1 MKLIDKIN
9 TLFAQ
14 DPLKKLVF
22 YFDEDGSFVEELA
35 EIEAAG
41 IEVIQVDDRYFS
53 LKYQLE
59 VERQGQA
66 IFLYHSFAK
75 PKGKAIKTYP
85 LLDLLKAN
93 HELRLDEASEFLDT
107 YGLPDHHL
115 PLVKRYIK
123 QLKKK
128 TVQKKLAKILDRQH
142 FDESNLK
149 QGLISLSLDFY
160 SVQDRISCMI
170 KTLIQG
176 LEADGFQKLQTTL
189 EKWDLDQELLS
200 WFNQLLDLSYQELSE
215 ENLKDM
221 AQRIKYNV
229 LTAYLPH
236 AVSEDTYAKLKLER
250 SASINRLQ
258 AFFQEWQSN
267 ASLTPYIDPVF
278 QTLATDI
285 NTANLLDWY
294 GSEAAFGYYSEDMLI
309 SSLRNLYESA
319 LYEPLKTKDEC
330 NRWQKNKSLDVS
342 QSHQI
347 EYLYHC
353 CSFIAL
359 LQAYPS
365 FRFNGL
371 QDYVREYT
379 QELYKLDQYYRKAL
393 IAFDKVRDRLYEL
406 EEVAF
411 ATFEELNKQYDRF
424 LKELNVEW
432 QTALEEV
439 GFDYR
444 KLDVSKQYDF
454 FKQHLKEKDYKIVV
468 IISDALRYELGHEL
482 LEALLSD
489 SRNKVAIEPSLASIP
504 SYTNLGMTNLL
515 PHQGIEV
522 EKGESDL
529 AFSIGGKTTVSSNRA
544 AILQQAE
551 PESTTIDFA
560 QVMKLDQTKGRAFFK
575 NHRMVYI
582 YHDWIDAIGD
592 KRRTEHQSFEAS
604 EKALEDIKRL
614 IQKLYGWNVYHV
626 LVTSD
631 HGFLYNYNELPES
644 SRENL
649 PKAKGY
655 SRDHVRFVV
664 ADEFEEEVVGYELKM
679 SNTTDIQ
686 TDLKVALPR
695 AINRYRKQG
704 NVGLQFVHGGAS
716 LQELVTP
723 VLTFYKQKKE
733 SNEIVS
739 FKRIDQNKRITT
751 GSIKL
756 SLIQDQPVSSE
767 YKALEV
773 VFGIYSDTGELLSN
787 ERSVHFDAVSPNPKD
802 RVQEIILTLNTKGS
816 KASLGYIK
824 AFDTNDKSRLNPVG
838 VNDLVKISSL
848 MEKDEF

>member
-66 IFLYHSFAK
+66 IFLYHPFAK

-107 YGLPDHHL
+107 YGLPEYHL

-128 TVQKKLAKILDRQH
+128 TVQKKLAKILDRKN

-176 LEADGFQKLQTTL
+176 LDTDGFQKLRTTL

-236 AVSEDTYAKLKLER
+236 PVSEDTYAKLKLER

-267 ASLTPYIDPVF
+267 ASLTSYIDPVF
-278 QTLATDI
+278 QTLAADI

-330 NRWQKNKSLDVS
+330 NRWQKNRTLDDF
-342 QSHQI
+342 QAHQI

-371 QDYVREYT
+371 QDYIREYT

-411 ATFEELNKQYDRF
+411 ATFHELNSQYDRF

-439 GFDYR
+439 DFDYR

-560 QVMKLDQTKGRAFFK
+560 QVMKFDQTKGRAFFK

-664 ADEFEEEVVGYELKM
+664 ADEFEEEVAGYELKM
-679 SNTTDIQ
+679 SNTTAIQ

-733 SNEIVS
+733 SNESVS

-787 ERSVHFDAVSPNPKD
+787 ERSVQFDAVSPNPKD
-802 RVQEIILTLNTKGS
+802 RVQEIILSLNTKGS
-816 KASLGYIK
+816 KANLGYIK